1 MIDVL
6 RWWRFSAV
14 GGYEADEYSQVEVAA
29 AAAAAEV
36 CDLLTVIKSRLPAV
50 SVSSLLHHLVTVK
63 GLHCWFQLFTLLQSQ
78 WFDNYY

>member
-1 MIDVL
+1 MIHVL

-29 AAAAAEV
+29 AAAGEV
-36 CDLLTVIKSRLPAV
+36 CDLLTVVKSRLPAV
-50 SVSSLLHHLVTVK
+50 SPSSLLHHLVTVK

-78 WFDNYY
+78 RFDNYY